1 MLFRKK
7 QSKIVLLFM
16 AVLLIICTTS
26 FIIYKLKIIHIGNI
40 YWINCG
46 QSSNGIYTS
55 MIIHRYRIILKAN
68 IEAMGYYP
76 FLYVVFFPTDNPF
89 LEKEGTYAKIDVRNG
104 FMQIV
109 DGSEVAHFSNKYHL
123 HFQNHRQ
130 VLRGGN
136 EFWQNSK

>member
-76 FLYVVFFPTDNPF
+76 FLYVENCHPTESRF
-89 LEKEGTYAKIDVRNG
+89 VHKVSRWKKTY
-104 FMQIV
+104 
-109 DGSEVAHFSNKYHL
+109 S
-123 HFQNHRQ
+123 RQ
-130 VLRGGN
+130 R
-136 EFWQNSK
+136 